1 MYDFTSLIEKYNL
14 NERPEM
20 AQFTREE
27 LRVMI
32 LEQLGGS
39 FSNTQEQ
46 QLEISIELC
55 RAYCKM
61 MAEAFDKASRGSSN
75 PKSVQLQIDVVDRY
89 ITSLNE
95 EIKNLQKINK
105 ELERRA
111 K

>member
-1 MYDFTSLIEKYNL
+1 MSNLDSLIKKYNL

-20 AQFTREE
+20 VQFTRDE
-27 LRVMI
+27 LRLMI
-32 LEQLGGS
+32 LEQLGGQ
-39 FSNTQEQ
+39 FSDSKEQ

-75 PKSVQLQIDVVDRY
+75 PQSVQLQIDVVDRY
-89 ITSLNE
+89 INSLDA